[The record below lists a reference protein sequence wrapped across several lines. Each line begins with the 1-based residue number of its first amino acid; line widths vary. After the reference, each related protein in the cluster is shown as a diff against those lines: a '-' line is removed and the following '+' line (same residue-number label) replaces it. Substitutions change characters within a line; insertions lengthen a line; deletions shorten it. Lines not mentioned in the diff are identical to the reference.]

1 MSMQRAA
8 CAAFSAI
15 VSSAALAAGPAEPAG
30 RSGRAGEPEVR
41 RVVLEDDAVRIE
53 ELRVRGQV
61 RRITVTPKTAGAR
74 PYDIVPA
81 DASRDASQPHGL
93 AGQRVWNLFSF

>member
-1 MSMQRAA
+1 MNITRAA
-8 CAAFSAI
+8 GLLALSAGLVATATTRAAERPPRS
-15 VSSAALAAGPAEPAG
+15 AEPEA
-30 RSGRAGEPEVR
+30 R

-61 RRITVTPKTAGAR
+61 QKISVTPKTAGAR
-74 PYDIVPA
+74 PYEIVPP
-81 DASRDASQPHGL
+81 DASRDASQPRGL

>member
-1 MSMQRAA
+1 MKTPR
-8 CAAFSAI
+8 
-15 VSSAALAAGPAEPAG
+15 VSCWLPLLAGLAMAPMVPAAEPAP
-30 RSGRAGEPEVR
+30 RTAEPEAR

-61 RRITVTPKTAGAR
+61 QKISVTPKASGAR
-74 PYDIVPA
+74 PYEIVPP
-81 DASRDASQPHGL
+81 DSSRDASQPRGL

>member
-1 MSMQRAA
+1 MTTTRVA
-8 CAAFSAI
+8 CWAI
-15 VSSAALAAGPAEPAG
+15 QLAAVLTTAPSARAVEPAPRSAEP
-30 RSGRAGEPEVR
+30 ETR

-61 RRITVTPKTAGAR
+61 LKISVTPKAAGAR
-74 PYDIVPA
+74 PYEILPP
-81 DASRDASQPHGL
+81 DASRDASQNRGL

>member
-1 MSMQRAA
+1 MNTTRVASLLALLA
-8 CAAFSAI
+8 G
-15 VSSAALAAGPAEPAG
+15 LAATATTWAAERTPRSAEPEA
-30 RSGRAGEPEVR
+30 R

-61 RRITVTPKTAGAR
+61 QKISVTPKTAGAR
-74 PYDIVPA
+74 PYEIVPP
-81 DASRDASQPHGL
+81 DASRDASQPRGL